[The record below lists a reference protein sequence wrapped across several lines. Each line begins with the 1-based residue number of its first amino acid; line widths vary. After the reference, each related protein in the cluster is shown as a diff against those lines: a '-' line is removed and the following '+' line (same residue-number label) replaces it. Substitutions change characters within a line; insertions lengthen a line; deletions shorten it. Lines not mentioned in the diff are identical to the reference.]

1 MALKAVLS
9 EDEFAELDENM
20 AENYEWSQQDNT
32 YVLSHEIV
40 KNHPGWSKVKR
51 TADQNK
57 KTAEQTQRERDEMKR
72 RLGPLAEAE
81 DLDLENADEDTVNN
95 ALALL
100 KGEGGDAGQPASGN
114 STGKPKGQD
123 VDLDKVK
130 QNARKPV
137 ERERDQVV
145 EERDRLKTQLEQ
157 TLREQALSD
166 AFSQVGIASPY
177 VGPLKSYFGKQIKI
191 GEDEDGNPKPLIE
204 TEYGEQAVP
213 SYIKEWAASEEGKA
227 FIAGNNGSGARG
239 AGTST
244 TGKQPNP
251 FRRETKDFDEQMR
264 LAREQ
269 PEVAKRMAQEAGAK
283 LPV

>member
-9 EDEFAELDENM
+9 EDEFNELDETF
-20 AENYEWSQQDNT
+20 AENYEWSQQDGA

-51 TADQNK
+51 TADHNK
-57 KTAEQTQRERDEMKR
+57 RTADQTQRERDELKR
-72 RLGPLAEAE
+72 RLGPLAETE
-81 DLDLENADEDTVNN
+81 DLDLENADEDTVNSL
-95 ALALL
+95 LAVLR
-100 KGEGGDAGQPASGN
+100 GEGADPNQPPAKDGS
-114 STGKPKGQD
+114 GKPKGQD

-137 ERERDQVV
+137 ERERDQVI
-145 EERDRLKTQLEQ
+145 EERDRLKVQLEQ
-157 TLREQALSD
+157 TLREQSLSD
-166 AFSQVGIASPY
+166 AFSQVGIAAPY
-177 VGPLKSYFGKQIKI
+177 IGPLKSHFGRQIKI
-191 GEDEDGNPKPLIE
+191 SEDENGNPKPLIE
-204 TEYGEQAVP
+204 TEYGEQAVS
-213 SYIKEWAASEEGKA
+213 SYIKEWAASDEGKA
-227 FIAGNNGSGARG
+227 FVAGNNGSGARG

-251 FRRETKDFDEQMR
+251 FKRDTLDFDEQMR

-269 PEVAKRMAQEAGAK
+269 PDVARRMAQEAGKK